1 MDAGL
6 GGWLGTIV
14 IGGLAGWVA
23 SMIMKTDGSMG
34 ILLNVVVGVVG
45 AVVAN
50 LLLPLVGL
58 GGTSDD
64 SSLVTKFLVALV
76 GAIIVL
82 FVVKLF
88 TGKGRGAVAE

>member
-34 ILLNVVVGVVG
+34 IFLNIIVGVVG

-50 LLLPLVGL
+50 LLLPLIGL
-58 GGTSDD
+58 SGTTDNSN
-64 SSLVTKFLVALV
+64 LITKFLVALV
-76 GAIIVL
+76 GAVVVL

-88 TGKGRGAVAE
+88 TGRSAAAKE

>member
-23 SMIMKTDGSMG
+23 SMIMKTNGSMG
-34 ILLNVVVGVVG
+34 VLLNVIVGIVG

-58 GGTSDD
+58 SGSNDD
-64 SSLVTKFLVALV
+64 SSLVTKFIVALL
-76 GAIIVL
+76 GAVIIL
-82 FVVKLF
+82 FIVKLF
-88 TGKGRGAVAE
+88 TGKTSAATKE

>member
-1 MDAGL
+1 MDPGL

-23 SMIMKTDGSMG
+23 SMIMKTDAQMG
-34 ILLNVVVGVVG
+34 VLWNIVVGIVG

-58 GGTSDD
+58 GGTTDD
-64 SSLVTKFLVALV
+64 SSLVTKFIVALV
-76 GAIIVL
+76 GAVVVL
-82 FVVKLF
+82 FVFKLL
-88 TGKGRGAVAE
+88 TRGRQVEG

>member
-23 SMIMKTDGSMG
+23 SMIMRTDAQMG
-34 ILLNVVVGVVG
+34 VLWNIVVGVVG

-50 LLLPLVGL
+50 LLLPVVGL
-58 GGTSDD
+58 SGTTDD
-64 SSLVTKFLVALV
+64 SGLVTKFVVALV
-76 GAIIVL
+76 GAVVLL
-82 FVVKLF
+82 FVFKLL
-88 TGKGRGAVAE
+88 TGRRGNVA

>member
-6 GGWLGTIV
+6 GGWIGTIV

-34 ILLNVVVGVVG
+34 IFLNVIVGIIG

-50 LLLPLVGL
+50 LLLPLIGL
-58 GGTSDD
+58 SGTSDN

-76 GAIIVL
+76 GAIVVL

-88 TGKGRGAVAE
+88 TGKSAEVKE

>member
-1 MDAGL
+1 MDVGL
-6 GGWLGTIV
+6 GGWIGTIV

-34 ILLNVVVGVVG
+34 ILLNIVVGIVG

-50 LLLPLVGL
+50 LLLPLIGL
-58 GGTSDD
+58 GGTTDD
-64 SSLVTKFLVALV
+64 SNLVTKFLVALV
-76 GAIIVL
+76 GAVIVL

-88 TGKGRGAVAE
+88 TGKRPAATE

>member
-6 GGWLGTIV
+6 GGWIGTIV

-34 ILLNVVVGVVG
+34 IFLNIIVGVVG

-50 LLLPLVGL
+50 LLLPLIGL
-58 GGTSDD
+58 SGTSDN

-76 GAIIVL
+76 GAVVVL

-88 TGKGRGAVAE
+88 TGKSAETKE